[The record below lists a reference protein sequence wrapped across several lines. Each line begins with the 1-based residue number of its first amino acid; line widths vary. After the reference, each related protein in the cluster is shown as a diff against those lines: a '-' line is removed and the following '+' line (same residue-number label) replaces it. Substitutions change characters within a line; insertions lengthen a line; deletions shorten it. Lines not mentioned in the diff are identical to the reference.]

1 MGKYLPDAWE
11 RKIGSDSI
19 CDELLGA
26 LFGISD
32 IDAELNYSWELI
44 QIRMQH
50 PDGALTFEAAD
61 GHLIL
66 VPGSISHQGV
76 GMFMDGDIFG
86 LAAYYT
92 PFDFGLES
100 YPGQIFFPLFGAAD
114 REWAENFVGSY
125 LADSPGS
132 KGPKFDIVLEP
143 AGVYSLKDDTFLETP
158 ESFADAM
165 DALDTGLTSQED
177 KDRLEQYAGIVM
189 QTLYFNS
196 PKSLE

>member
-86 LAAYYT
+86 LAAYFT

-143 AGVYSLKDDTFLETP
+143 VGVYSLQDDTFLETP

-165 DALDTGLTSQED
+165 DALDAGLTSQEE
-177 KDRLEQYAGIVM
+177 KDRLKQYAEIVM
-189 QTLYFNS
+189 RALY
-196 PKSLE
+196 L